1 MYLSISRI
9 IFIIVILIALSLTTW
24 KSSSFYH
31 REYLHFENFFGGS
44 VTFHA
49 LFSFLI
55 GLTSVFSF
63 PAFARTAGHDLFG
76 IRLLILLLLI
86 VSLEEF
92 SQLFIATRSFSFDDL
107 STNWIWIILG
117 YFCAKILKLIVK
129 Q

>member
-1 MYLSISRI
+1 MHFTLSRI

-31 REYLHFENFFGGS
+31 PEYLHFENFFGGS
-44 VTFHA
+44 ITFHA

-63 PAFARTAGHDLFG
+63 PTLTRTTGHDLFG

-107 STNWIWIILG
+107 STNWIGTIFG
-117 YFCAKILKLIVK
+117 YFCAKFIKLVAN

>member
-9 IFIIVILIALSLTTW
+9 IFIIVILIALSLNTW

-31 REYLHFENFFGGS
+31 PEYLHFENFFGGS

-63 PAFARTAGHDLFG
+63 PALARTTGHDLFG

-92 SQLFIATRSFSFDDL
+92 SQLFISTRSFSFDDL

-117 YFCAKILKLIVK
+117 YFCAKFMKLIVK